1 MSSATFS
8 ADVKTASLLIIRMAD
23 KQIHRDQRSLLGR
36 VVEGS
41 INRVEVKVPHF
52 LEEFGVKL
60 FTIRYVLRQDVPAL
74 APR

>member
-1 MSSATFS
+1 MEIAVALGKPVLS
-8 ADVKTASLLIIRMAD
+8 
-23 KQIHRDQRSLLGR
+23 DQRSLLGR

-60 FTIRYVLRQDVPAL
+60 FTIRY
-74 APR
+74 